1 MVENQ
6 VFGRA
11 AVGAWIEIDKT
22 SLKNVKGKVAP
33 PVGAW
38 IEIYLQT
45 HKSLDKLSL
54 PPSDCPKTKLGSHPQ
69 T

>member
-11 AVGAWIEIDKT
+11 AVGAWIEILGVMAPRST
-22 SLKNVKGKVAP
+22 IAVAP

-38 IEIYLQT
+38 VEIIATL
-45 HKSLDKLSL
+45 
-54 PPSDCPKTKLGSHPQ
+54 
-69 T
+69 